1 MNFDLLDPVLNV
13 FKGLPFVDCI
23 GEYDTHGSPIVSLS
37 DSFKLFLA
45 SSIPNL
51 EPNFVLADDN
61 GLDFE
66 VNAYSSEMRSHEVVI
81 TKLEQHICL
90 ANAAVA
96 YY

>member
-66 VNAYSSEMRSHEVVI
+66 VNAWVRDRVPMVVRWEVI
-81 TKLEQHICL
+81 KLF
-90 ANAAVA
+90 
-96 YY
+96 